1 MEKLYTLYRHIL
13 RKEISGYKYDKY
25 YYGITSQKI
34 ERRWNSGH
42 GYYKNKKFTKDINIF
57 DWNNIEHEI
66 LFENLTKEEAELLE
80 QMYIKLYNTRDENH
94 GWNISRGG
102 FDMKGE
108 NNFMYGKKLTKEH
121 KKKLSESLKGNR
133 NASGKRSKES
143 IKNISESHKGLP
155 SNRRIK
161 VINLDTGEIFNSI
174 KEAGEKYNMKN
185 PYNIC
190 ACCAGKRKTAGG
202 YRWSYYND
210 YLRRTGVL

>member
-25 YYGITSQKI
+25 YYGITGQEVEK
-34 ERRWNSGH
+34 RWLNGKGYGH
-42 GYYKNKKFTKDINIF
+42 NEHFSNAIKKYGWSNFK
-57 DWNNIEHEI
+57 HEI

-80 QMYIKLYNTRDENH
+80 QMYINLYNTRDENY

-108 NNFMYGKKLTKEH
+108 NNPMYGKKFTKEH
-121 KKKLSESLKGNR
+121 KKKLSESHKGNT

-185 PYNIC
+185 PCNIS
-190 ACCAGKRKTAGG
+190 ACCTGKRKTAGG
-202 YRWSYYND
+202 YRWAYYND
-210 YLRRTGVL
+210 YLEKGGLL